1 MENTNNQNTIE
12 MANTEVDL
20 MAQLRQ
26 IVTNRENSDLAV
38 RGKVTQLLNQY
49 QVVESN

>member
-1 MENTNNQNTIE
+1 MKNTNNQTTLE
-12 MANTEVDL
+12 MARPELDL
-20 MAQLRQ
+20 MTQLRQ

-49 QVVESN
+49 MEAN